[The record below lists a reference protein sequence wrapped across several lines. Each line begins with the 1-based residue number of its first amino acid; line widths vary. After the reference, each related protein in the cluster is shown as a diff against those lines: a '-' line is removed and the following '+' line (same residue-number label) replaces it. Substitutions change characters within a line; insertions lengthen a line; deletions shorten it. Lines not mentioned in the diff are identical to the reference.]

1 MLPAYIT
8 HDAFAPEA
16 DALRAAFDAHFAE
29 PSRHAPETHQVWN
42 YWHVPGSYTYLRT
55 SPEKVLPRGPL
66 DALFARIRAF
76 AAERYGLTHITWP
89 YLSLYVA
96 GCQQILHNDARNGRM
111 GYVYS
116 LTRWDER
123 RFLGGETLIF
133 READYFAS
141 GAITRPMASLG
152 FYELVPARFNQL
164 LLFDDRLPH
173 AVPRLEG
180 TMVPQEGRVVLHGHL
195 SEGPPLVEGGLP
207 DGAVEAVLAARRGE
221 MLDAAAKAGPG
232 LTGLVTARVSVGT
245 DGAVADAQILFDRL
259 MPIGREAGDPAAAV
273 AGIERF
279 LRALRFPRAAE
290 ASTVTMAVPLGYAIG
305 T

>member
-1 MLPAYIT
+1 MLPAYMA
-8 HDAFAPEA
+8 HENFSAQAE
-16 DALRAAFDAHFAE
+16 ALRAAFEAHFAD
-29 PSRHAPETHQVWN
+29 PMSHTADRHQVWN

-55 SPEKVLPRGPL
+55 TPEKVLPREPL
-66 DALFARIRAF
+66 LALFEEIRAL
-76 AAERYGLTHITWP
+76 AAARYGLTHVTWP

-96 GCQQILHNDARNGRM
+96 GCQQVLHNDARNGRM

-133 READYFAS
+133 REGDYFGS
-141 GAITRPMASLG
+141 GAITRPMASSG

-180 TMVPQEGRVVLHGHL
+180 SMVPQEGRVVLHGHI

-207 DGAVEAVLAARRGE
+207 GGAVAAVLAAGE
-221 MLDAAAKAGPG
+221 AALRAHVTQSATG
-232 LTGLVTARVSVGT
+232 LTGLVGARLEVGL
-245 DGAVADAQILFDRL
+245 DGAVAKVEILYDRL
-259 MPIGREAGDPAAAV
+259 MPTGRDAGDPATAVAAV
-273 AGIERF
+273 GGF
-279 LRALRFPRAAE
+279 LQALRFPRAA
-290 ASTVTMAVPLGYAIG
+290 APSTVTLAVPCGERIG
-305 T
+305 G